1 MKNTYFLCII
11 LVLITAS
18 CGNYDDNFFEKYRG
32 EEVKEEKTEE
42 SNFSSLIGKIDPNQ
56 TWRTSNMG
64 QVTVNIPAEGEVN
77 VYCEDDTHRLY
88 LKSSKMKAGQK
99 SFTINIPQHLAAD
112 VILYGYD
119 ENDNVIEVG
128 QTKRSIIV
136 EYKRY
141 GVSETQSLSFDDL
154 YKGIVVSFDSQ
165 TTRSNAATR
174 AEESLTAVNEAPQK
188 EALTGVANA
197 KIYGYSTFP
206 GDMFNDFASAIPE
219 AKRASELIH
228 NYEMISNGKFL
239 VSMIYGCTG
248 NFHREVGYYYYD
260 ENNPDNKTYIPFC
273 DALWYDYFYN
283 DDLLSNYNSKES
295 AISKTQVKIGGLWY
309 DVNYDHYDRKSPYNW
324 PTGKTTREIEHKGDQ
339 SYLVLNVYD
348 RQKKQIEEVRGI
360 TFLVDAPRGKKIGF
374 YTTGPD
380 FSKKNKTEY
389 WKNHSEQQFNRTGTG
404 LAYASVIRFYN
415 DYRFIGIEDTTT
427 PINKDKEPD
436 CNDIAFVMVPGGNL
450 PNIRLPYIIDQTE
463 GAHKGMYYNGD
474 GTWTEEPKK
483 DILTDGVYF
492 PSYST
497 EGVAEELPYE
507 SLNYW
512 TFGFEDQGLNGD
524 YDLNDVVIRVVEN
537 FPYEGKGTILLCA
550 VGGTNNSD
558 LYYKEEKI
566 GEVHEL
572 LKITKGTMANT
583 GKNTKTV
590 DYQVVKIFDMPEGW
604 NITENASDFYIISNG
619 VESRLPN
626 KNGQTPTAIC
636 AANDWQWPLENTR
649 ITESYPTFSEWSAN
663 CTTAT
668 DWYTKPSANSSFKNA
683 NDKKKAKFNK
693 Q

>member
-112 VILYGYD
+112 VILYDYD
-119 ENDNVIEVG
+119 ENDNIIEVG

-141 GVSETQSLSFDDL
+141 GVSETQSLSFDNL
-154 YKGIVVSFDSQ
+154 YKGTVVSFGSQ
-165 TTRSNAATR
+165 TTRSTAATR
-174 AEESLTAVNEAPQK
+174 AEESLTAVNEAAK
-188 EALTGVANA
+188 KADVTGMADA
-197 KIYGYSTFP
+197 KIYGYTTFP
-206 GDMFNDFASAIPE
+206 GNVFNDFAKAIPE
-219 AKRASELIH
+219 TKKASALIH

-239 VSMIYGCTG
+239 VSMIYGSTG
-248 NFHREVGYYYYD
+248 NFERTVGYYYYD
-260 ENNPDNKTYIPFC
+260 ENNSSNRTYVPFC
-273 DALWYDYFYN
+273 DALRYDYFYN
-283 DDLLSNYNSKES
+283 NDLLSNYNSKEN
-295 AISKTQVKIGGLWY
+295 AISKTQVKMGGQWY
-309 DVNYDHYDRKSPYNW
+309 DVNYDAYDNELNPSW
-324 PTGKTTREIEHKGDQ
+324 GKANLQKVHQGDNAYSVLDVFKNHKND
-339 SYLVLNVYD
+339 
-348 RQKKQIEEVRGI
+348 IEEVRGI
-360 TFLVDAPRGKKIGF
+360 TFLVDVPRGKKIGF
-374 YTTGPD
+374 YTAGKGSNGQ
-380 FSKKNKTEY
+380 FI
-389 WKNHSEQQFNRTGTG
+389 NHSEEQFNKQGTG
-404 LAYASVIRFYN
+404 VAYASVIRFYN
-415 DYRFIGIEDTTT
+415 EYRFFGIEDTNT
-427 PINKDKEPD
+427 PINKSTEPD

-492 PSYST
+492 PSYCT
-497 EGVAEELPYE
+497 EGVEEELSYE

-537 FPYEGKGTILLCA
+537 FPQEGKGAILLCA

-572 LKITKGTMANT
+572 LNIGKGTMANT

-590 DYQVVKIFDMPEGW
+590 DYQVVKIFDMSDSW

-649 ITESYPTFSEWSAN
+649 ITESYPKFSEWSAN

-668 DWYTKPSANSSFKNA
+668 DWYKNPSANSSFKNA